1 MDQALMDLQSLQDAL
16 NARAREAT
24 ANLAY
29 LPAPDIDQWN
39 TWIESVRQEL
49 LTLGGAVT
57 KAPSATATKSK

>member
-16 NARAREAT
+16 NARAREAA

-39 TWIESVRQEL
+39 AWIESVRQEL
-49 LTLGGAVT
+49 LTLGGAAT
-57 KAPSATATKSK
+57 KATSTTAAKSK